1 MADISFLKSVISAN
15 SIDLDELFTG
25 IETLAEMH
33 N

>member
-1 MADISFLKSVISAN
+1 MVDISILKSVISEN
-15 SIDLDELFTG
+15 SNDLDELFTG